1 MGNSLQDQLKAL
13 GLAKEKS
20 NREKPGRDKPA
31 RKQKAQSSPAK
42 PRPAPA
48 PRAREPRGELS
59 LEKAF
64 ALRKQEEKRQADQA
78 RQKKLEEDRQ
88 RKLLNK
94 SIREIVQANRLNR
107 DDAEL
112 ARKFMF
118 RGRIRKIHVTPEQL
132 KALNAGELGI
142 AYLSG
147 SYHLLASEHTD
158 AVRLLSEAHVPDL
171 SAGSADDDEE
181 FPVPDDLIW

>member
-13 GLAKEKS
+13 GLA
-20 NREKPGRDKPA
+20 REKPA
-31 RKQKAQSSPAK
+31 RKQKVQPPLAK
-42 PRPAPA
+42 SRPAPA
-48 PRAREPRGELS
+48 PRAKEPKGELS

-78 RQKKLEEDRQ
+78 RQKKQEEDRQ

-94 SIREIVQANRLNR
+94 SIREIVQAHRLNR

-112 ARKFMF
+112 ARNFMF

-142 AYLSG
+142 TYLSG
-147 SYHLLASEHTD
+147 GYHLLTNEHTD
-158 AVRLLSEAHVPDL
+158 AVRRLSEAHVPDL
-171 SAGSADDDEE
+171 SVGSEDEDDE
-181 FPVPDDLIW
+181 FPIPDDLIW

>member
-13 GLAKEKS
+13 GLATE
-20 NREKPGRDKPA
+20 KPA
-31 RKQKAQSSPAK
+31 RQQKVRAAPAKTRQESAK
-42 PRPAPA
+42 PRPARP
-48 PRAREPRGELS
+48 PRKTEGAGELS

-78 RQKKLEEDRQ
+78 RRKKQEEDRQ
-88 RKLLNK
+88 RKLLNN
-94 SIREIVQANRLNR
+94 SIREIVKANRLNR

-112 ARKFMF
+112 ARNFMF
-118 RGRIRKIHVTPEQL
+118 RGRIRKIYVTPEQL

-142 AYLSG
+142 VYLSG
-147 SYHLLASEHTD
+147 GYHLLARDHTD
-158 AVRLLSEAHVPDL
+158 AVCALSEAHVPDL
-171 SAGSADDDEE
+171 SIGSEDDDEE

>member
-1 MGNSLQDQLKAL
+1 MGKSLQDQLKAL
-13 GLAKEKS
+13 GLASE
-20 NREKPGRDKPA
+20 KPA
-31 RKQKAQSSPAK
+31 RQKKVRSATAKPRQQSAK
-42 PRPAPA
+42 PRPARP
-48 PRAREPRGELS
+48 PGKTEVMGELS

-78 RQKKLEEDRQ
+78 RRKKQEEDRQ
-88 RKLLNK
+88 RKLLNN
-94 SIREIVQANRLNR
+94 SIREIVKANRLNR

-112 ARKFMF
+112 ARNFMF
-118 RGRIRKIHVTPEQL
+118 RGRIRKIYVTPDQL

-147 SYHLLASEHTD
+147 GYHLLAREHSD
-158 AVRLLSEAHVPDL
+158 AIGRLSEDHVPDL
-171 SAGSADDDEE
+171 SIGADDDDDE